1 MIQVF
6 SNRKDKKHQYRFTDL
21 SEGTDINGIGFDPIE
36 VAISRDGIKWE
47 SIYDQI
53 NLEMFM
59 LLIRLMLL
67 KQSQQMIIKKS
78 ELMTV
83 RV

>member
-21 SEGTDINGIGFDPIE
+21 SEGTDVNGIGLTQLRLQYREMVLNGKAFMTRLIL
-36 VAISRDGIKWE
+36 K
-47 SIYDQI
+47 
-53 NLEMFM
+53 MFM

-67 KQSQQMIIKKS
+67 KQSQQMIIKKL